1 MILPGFY
8 EDLIRILL
16 LSTMILLR
24 ICFDLIRSPF
34 DLVCFPVGFHVIR
47 KEVLGGPRTSQAFL

>member
-8 EDLIRILL
+8 NDLIRILL

-47 KEVLGGPRTSQAFL
+47 KEVLGGPRRS